1 MRGFLHVLSSEDQT
15 WCRTVGGLGS
25 ADGGGS
31 SLPQWSGGREEQGPS
46 GGSQLNVKAEV
57 AAYE

>member
-1 MRGFLHVLSSEDQT
+1 MLSSEDQT